1 MVIEQ
6 KFVAGQEPDPT
17 EFLFISL
24 VSFVQNNFAI
34 MQICEIRFVVE
45 LCFVI
50 FFRLAFIQKLLVESL
65 KICELIEFAQF
76 KESQFY
82 LQITGNEDERRV
94 DAVRRQDD
102 VLGP

>member
-50 FFRLAFIQKLLVESL
+50 FFRLAFI
-65 KICELIEFAQF
+65 
-76 KESQFY
+76 
-82 LQITGNEDERRV
+82 
-94 DAVRRQDD
+94 
-102 VLGP
+102 